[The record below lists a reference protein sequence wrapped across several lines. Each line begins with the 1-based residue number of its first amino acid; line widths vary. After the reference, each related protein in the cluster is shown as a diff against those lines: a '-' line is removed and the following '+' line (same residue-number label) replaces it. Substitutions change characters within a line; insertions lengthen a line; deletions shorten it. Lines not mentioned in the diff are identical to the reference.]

1 MVPIYSNYTKLKILH
16 KYYIENTSRFT
27 VNVKES
33 FLSFSMT
40 IFCASLFVKELIYQE
55 ILIMLPSQKPLY
67 SDSFFLINEVP
78 SLWLAEAPDGY
89 FSAAGVLIISSR
101 YLTASGE
108 KGSLCGWNKCFKQ
121 SLFRLNKTLAMF
133 F

>member
-40 IFCASLFVKELIYQE
+40 IFCARLFVKELIYQE
-55 ILIMLPSQKPLY
+55 ILIMLPNQKPLY
-67 SDSFFLINEVP
+67 SDSFI
-78 SLWLAEAPDGY
+78 
-89 FSAAGVLIISSR
+89 
-101 YLTASGE
+101 
-108 KGSLCGWNKCFKQ
+108 
-121 SLFRLNKTLAMF
+121 
-133 F
+133 